1 MPDTEYGYALKQA
14 RKRYQ
19 DALAKG
25 EYPICRYWTIY
36 WQIRILYPP

>member
-19 DALAKG
+19 DALAKNTH
-25 EYPICRYWTIY
+25 ICRYWTIY